1 MVSPGTSIVQL
12 NGRRVAYTTVGSGAP
27 MIFVHGSFASR
38 AAWRRLIARLDTS
51 TCSAI
56 TLDLPGWGESDASPE
71 DCQSLVEYE
80 AAAVE
85 AVAAQ
90 VNAKSIHLV
99 AHSHGGPVAL
109 AVALAGRVDIRALT
123 LFEPL
128 PIFLL
133 GKGEEAH
140 IELSRFVA
148 EYQRVFEAGDS
159 SAARAVVD
167 LWGGAG
173 SFEAMSATAREVIA
187 AGAAQN
193 IRQWKGNFAFRP
205 APDALRELHIPA
217 TLVHSDGAHDIAR
230 LFIQRLQDLFLESS
244 VVEIA
249 GASHFLIHTHA
260 EECARIVAQGPNHA

>member
-1 MVSPGTSIVQL
+1 MVSPGTSTVQL
-12 NGRRVAYTTVGSGAP
+12 NGRMVAYTTIGSGAP

-56 TLDLPGWGESDASPE
+56 TLDLPGWGESDPSPE
-71 DCQSLVEYE
+71 ECPSLVEYE

-85 AVAAQ
+85 AVATQ
-90 VNAKSIHLV
+90 INAKSIHLV

-109 AVALAGRVDIRALT
+109 AVALAGRVKIRALT

-133 GKGEEAH
+133 GEDEHAH

-148 EYQRVFEAGDS
+148 EYQRVFDAGDS

-173 SFEAMSATAREVIA
+173 SYKAMSATAQEAIA
-187 AGAAQN
+187 AGSAQN

-205 APDALRELHIPA
+205 LPDALRELHVPT
-217 TLVHSDGAHDIAR
+217 TLVHGEQAHDIAR
-230 LFIQRLQDLFLESS
+230 LFIQRLQDLFQEST
-244 VVEIA
+244 VVAIA

-260 EECARIVAQGPNHA
+260 EECARIVAQASNHA